1 MMGYVQID
9 ISDADCYIY
18 DSTKKF
24 MLPSNARFEWQK
36 CIFFLLGN
44 YQFRSSGVLPNHV
57 YYRDRGNKR
66 AIYDLLWKT
75 VIKSAR
81 TQHVE
86 AGQQVDW
93 PCASL
98 HSLQI
103 KSVETTMC
111 NDRLSNSEWV
121 C

>member
-1 MMGYVQID
+1 MLKL
-9 ISDADCYIY
+9 IY
-18 DSTKKF
+18 L
-24 MLPSNARFEWQK
+24 MLIASYMILQRNHASKQRSLQMAEMHLLS
-36 CIFFLLGN
+36 LLGN
-44 YQFRSSGVLPNHV
+44 YQFGSSGVLPNHV

-66 AIYDLLWKT
+66 AIYNLHWKT

-98 HSLQI
+98 HSLQM